1 MNQNVNRSP
10 YDKVYDF
17 LLNEGPIIVQEKFT
31 NSLYHPSEQFQ
42 TSLYEVSDEKE
53 KVTLAKVTVP
63 NSQIIMISK
72 KLSALRNEMACT
84 I

>member
-1 MNQNVNRSP
+1 MNQNDNRSP

-17 LLNEGPIIVQEKFT
+17 LLNEGPIIVQERFT

-42 TSLYEVSDEKE
+42 TSLHEVSDK
-53 KVTLAKVTVP
+53 KKKLHLLRLQCP

-72 KLSALRNEMACT
+72 KLSA
-84 I
+84 